1 MASKLKVDEFEGVTT
16 AGSID
21 VTSGSTTTNLQQ
33 GLAKA
38 FHQTDFSGTAVIRL
52 SLNITSITDNTAQHT
67 CNFTNSF
74 SDIYQVWTEGVGDS
88 NHSSANR
95 AMSRITRSASAP
107 VFICE
112 ASSGSDQGNDADV
125 NMLFHGDLA

>member
-1 MASKLKVDEFEGVTT
+1 MSRASDLANVI
-16 AGSID
+16 A
-21 VTSGSTTTNLQQ
+21 SGSTDIVAEGTNTTNLQQ

-38 FHQTDFSGTAVIRL
+38 FHQTDFSSTAVTRH
-52 SLNITSITDNTAQHT
+52 SLNITTITDGGGSQHT

-74 SDIYQVWTEGVGDS
+74 SDIYQVWTDGVGDGD
-88 NHSSANR
+88 HGSATR

-107 VFICE
+107 VFLCE
-112 ASSGSDQGNDADV
+112 ASSGTNQGNDEDV

>member
-1 MASKLKVDEFEGVTT
+1 MASKLKVDELEGVTT

-21 VTSGSTTTNLQQ
+21 VTTGSTTTNLQQ

-38 FHQTDFSGTAVIRL
+38 FHQTDFSGTAVTRR
-52 SLNITSITDNTAQHT
+52 SLNMASITDGGAQHT

-74 SDIYQVWTEGVGDS
+74 SDIYQVWTEGVGNSD
-88 NHSSANR
+88 HTTANR
-95 AMSRITRSASAP
+95 AMSRISRSASAP

-112 ASSGSDQGNDADV
+112 ASSGSNQDAEQDL